1 MSEVIAIPGV
11 HRESFTVT
19 IEGISPL
26 ISNAISDETRAI
38 IEAKGQKKPL
48 PASEGR
54 DPQKEF
60 QDAIYR
66 TKDGRPGVPA
76 GAFKSACVAACSF
89 VKEATKV
96 AVKGAFQIMG
106 DILPIEGSEPKF
118 RKDWP
123 RPRSGALVVDY
134 RAEYEEW
141 SVDLDIIHNPAVMSR
156 ASIVNL
162 FEHAGIHIGVG
173 SRRPQCNGQF
183 GMFQVRRRASVGE
196 QA

>member
-1 MSEVIAIPGV
+1 MSAVITIPGV
-11 HRESFTVT
+11 HRESFTVA

-26 ISNAISDETRAI
+26 ISNAISDDARDI
-38 IEAKGQKKPL
+38 IEARGQKKPL
-48 PASEGR
+48 PASKGR
-54 DPQKEF
+54 DPQREF

-96 AVKGAFQIMG
+96 LTKGAFQIMG

-141 SVDLDIIHNPAVMSR
+141 AVDLEIIHNPAVISQ

-162 FEHAGIHIGVG
+162 LEHAGIHVGIGPK
-173 SRRPQCNGQF
+173 RPQCGGQF
-183 GMFQVRRRASVGE
+183 GMFQVQRREAQGSG
-196 QA
+196 